1 MFLGLIVAS
10 ALILTL
16 FVLVLRAVRS
26 LFRRIQGS
34 GKASTESRKEER
46 KKDGDRNES
55 KSEEVSR
62 SENVKPEESLP
73 EETRRR
79 YVESRYGGIT
89 EEFSPGTGDFRID
102 PEDIA
107 SRCTERSRLSR
118 LEYTNRDLAGDDFRG
133 FNLLVEDDSRMV
145 LTYSGSAVAS
155 LSKTETEATAVIN
168 GANVTGTMTGYRI
181 NTFPPRLK
189 EGMTVNDVETALK
202 AIEEVKAC
210 LGIPEAVSRVMVS
223 CFTHEANVS
232 RLKAAVD
239 GRIQEKESRRMGV
252 DSGMKKGPQRKARL

>member
-1 MFLGLIVAS
+1 MFLGLAVMAVTAIFL
-10 ALILTL
+10 LIL
-16 FVLVLRAVRS
+16 VVRIIRAAVR
-26 LFRRIQGS
+26 LVTGG
-34 GKASTESRKEER
+34 GKDRKEPKEGK
-46 KKDGDRNES
+46 KKDNKRKES
-55 KSEEVSR
+55 KSEEVSQ
-62 SENVKPEESLP
+62 SETVKPEESLP
-73 EETRRR
+73 EDTRKR
-79 YVESRYGGIT
+79 YAESRYCGIS

-102 PEDIA
+102 SEDIA
-107 SRCTERSRLSR
+107 SRCTEGSRLSR

-133 FNLLVEDDSRMV
+133 FNLIVEEDSRMV
-145 LTYSGSAVAS
+145 LTYCGSAVAS
-155 LSKTETEATAVIN
+155 LTKTETEATAVIN
-168 GANVTGTMTGYRI
+168 GETVTGTMTGYRI

-252 DSGMKKGPQRKARL
+252 DSGMKKGAQRKSRL

>member
-1 MFLGLIVAS
+1 MFLGLAVMAVTAIFL
-10 ALILTL
+10 LIL
-16 FVLVLRAVRS
+16 VVRIIRAAVR
-26 LFRRIQGS
+26 LVTGG
-34 GKASTESRKEER
+34 GKESKEPKEGK
-46 KKDGDRNES
+46 KKDNKRKES
-55 KSEEVSR
+55 KSREVSD
-62 SENVKPEESLP
+62 EETVQPEESLP
-73 EETRRR
+73 EDTRKR
-79 YVESRYGGIT
+79 YAESRYCGIS

-107 SRCTERSRLSR
+107 SRCTEGSRLSR

-133 FNLLVEDDSRMV
+133 FNLIVEEDSRMV
-145 LTYSGSAVAS
+145 LTYCGSAVAS
-155 LSKTETEATAVIN
+155 LTKTETEATAIIN
-168 GANVTGTMTGYRI
+168 GETVTGTMTGYRI

-202 AIEEVKAC
+202 AAEEVKAC
-210 LGIPEAVSRVMVS
+210 LGVPEAVSRTMVS

-252 DSGMKKGPQRKARL
+252 DSGMKKGPQRKSRL